1 MARELDAPVWRGTVL
16 VVDDDEAV
24 RLSLRTILEDTCEV
38 LEAPDGEG
46 ALRILR
52 NRTVDIVTLDQQMP
66 GLSGLDVL
74 RRIKALDPT
83 IAVALITGVHEVQT
97 AVEAIRLGAIEYV
110 VKPFDVDTILRL
122 VRRASEGRTLG
133 GDGDVDSP
141 AGRSV
146 AL

>member
-1 MARELDAPVWRGTVL
+1 MARELDASVWRGTVL

-24 RLSLRTILEDTCEV
+24 RLSLRAILEDTCEV

-97 AVEAIRLGAIEYV
+97 AVETIRLGAIEYV

-122 VRRASEGRTLG
+122 VRRASEGGTLG
-133 GDGDVDSP
+133 GGGVDPP